1 MKQPENIK
9 IEILQLIKN
18 NSKISRKDLALI
30 LNVTEGS
37 INKLREEKI
46 IEHVGPDKGGY
57 WKVNDKDTN

>member
-30 LNVTEGS
+30 LNVTKGS
-37 INKLREEKI
+37 IRHNLNKLREEKI

-57 WKVNDKDTN
+57 